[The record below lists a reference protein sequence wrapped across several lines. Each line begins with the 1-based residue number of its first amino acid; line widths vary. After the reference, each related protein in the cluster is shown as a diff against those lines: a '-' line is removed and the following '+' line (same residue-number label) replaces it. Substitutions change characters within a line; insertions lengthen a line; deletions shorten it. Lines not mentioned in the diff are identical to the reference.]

1 MHLSTD
7 TFQTIVVLGLLIIGA
22 LGVGN
27 FIAEVIEKEK
37 STQQA

>member
-1 MHLSTD
+1 MHISTD
-7 TFQTIVVLGLLIIGA
+7 TFQTIVVLGLLMIGA

-27 FIAEVIEKEK
+27 FIAEVTEKEK